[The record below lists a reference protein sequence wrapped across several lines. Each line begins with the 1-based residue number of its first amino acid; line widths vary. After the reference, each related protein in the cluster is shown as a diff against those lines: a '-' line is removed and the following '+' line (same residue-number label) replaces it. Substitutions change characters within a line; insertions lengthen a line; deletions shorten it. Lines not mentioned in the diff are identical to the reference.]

1 MKKLTKEELIQKC
14 SKSEIKTNL
23 ETFDKSFIETHK
35 EDFIKFYN
43 NPELTIEQLEACL
56 KANRASLKATK
67 LRKKAF
73 KLLNY

>member
-14 SKSEIKTNL
+14 IESEVKTNL
-23 ETFDKSFIETHK
+23 EAFDKSFIENHR
-35 EDFIKFYN
+35 EEFIKFYN

-56 KANRASLKATK
+56 KANRASLKAHK